1 MYTGRRQAGGGRL
14 GLACAVAAAVALAA
28 AQGVRADIPTT
39 KPSARPPTS
48 QPGRGGTATSQPSE
62 TLTAKPAGDG
72 DLTSL
77 SLEDLMNVEVY
88 SAAKHTQ
95 KASETPAAISVIS
108 QEDIRRSTMTTIPEL
123 LRMVPGMNVAQIN
136 ANQWA
141 VGSRGFNDL
150 YSNKLL
156 VMMDGRSVY
165 TPLFSGVYWDT
176 IDYVLPDLDR
186 IEVIRG
192 PGATLWGANAVDGVI
207 NITSKTARDTQGVL
221 LEGLGG
227 NEQQQ
232 AAVRVGGK
240 IDDDTYFRVYGK
252 YRRFDDFNAIDGG
265 DAHDGWQDIRSGFR
279 MDRFT
284 GGDTTLT
291 VQGDIYN
298 ERVGNTLNFPS
309 FTAPFVTPTG
319 VEGNYDGG
327 NLLARWKKQLSA
339 TSDFSV
345 QFYYDRI
352 DRDDAELGYQL
363 DTFDLDFQHHLQ
375 IAPGHD
381 FIYGGDARF
390 LRDNIRNSLFATFA
404 PTRRDDY
411 LLSGFVQDD
420 MTIVQDRLHFIA
432 GTKLEQNSYSG
443 FEIEPSARLLY
454 TPNEQNTL
462 WAAVSRAVR
471 TPSRWEQDSRLLFAT
486 VPTPAGLP
494 GQITTFGNPNFD
506 SEKLLAVE
514 TGYRVKPTQSL
525 SVDATVFY
533 NYYNDLR
540 GGVNGAPAFM
550 PAPVPHLLIPVQLNN
565 GIFGETYGAEIAA
578 TWKVTPIWRLSG
590 SYSWLDVQLH
600 HDTGTANTM
609 ETIFEGTSPRNQAQL
624 HSYLDI
630 TRNLEFNASVYYVDD
645 LRTGHIPAYTRVD
658 AGITWRPK
666 DNLSLTVAAQNLF
679 TPQHLEFN
687 SGLFF
692 TAPTKIPRT
701 YYAQLNYQF

>member
-1 MYTGRRQAGGGRL
+1 MHTNKRQAGWGRL
-14 GLACAVAAAVALAA
+14 AAAACTVAAALAA
-28 AQGVRADIPTT
+28 APVARADIPTT
-39 KPSARPPTS
+39 RPSARPPAS
-48 QPGRGGTATSQPSE
+48 QPARRGPAASQPSE
-62 TLTAKPAGDG
+62 AVGVGKPAGEG

-77 SLEDLMNVEVY
+77 SIEDLMNIEVY

-95 KASETPAAISVIS
+95 KASETPAAISVIT
-108 QEDIRRSTMTTIPEL
+108 QDDIRRSTMTSIPEL
-123 LRMVPGMNVAQIN
+123 LRMVPGLDVAQIN

-207 NITSKTARDTQGVL
+207 NITSKSARDTQGL
-221 LEGLGG
+221 LTEGIGG

-232 AAVRVGGK
+232 AAVRFGGK

-252 YRRFDDFNAIDGG
+252 YRRFDDFNAINGG

-291 VQGDIYN
+291 LQGDIYN
-298 ERVGNTLNFPS
+298 ERVGQTMNFPS
-309 FTAPFVTPTG
+309 FTAPFSVPTP
-319 VEGNYDGG
+319 VENDFGGG

-352 DRDDAELGYQL
+352 DRDDVGLGYQL

-375 IAPGHD
+375 LAPGHD

-420 MTIVQDRLHFIA
+420 MTLVPDRLHFIA

-454 TPNEQNTL
+454 TPNEQNTI

-471 TPSRWEQDSRLLFAT
+471 TPSRWEQDSRLIFAT
-486 VPTPAGLP
+486 VPTQAGIP
-494 GQITTFGNPNFD
+494 GRIDTFGNSSFD
-506 SEKLLAVE
+506 SEKLLALE
-514 TGYRVKPTQSL
+514 TGYRVKPTQTF
-525 SVDATVFY
+525 SVDATAFF

-540 GGVNGAPAFM
+540 GGANGAPIFM
-550 PAPVPHLLIPVQLNN
+550 PAPAPHLLIPVGLNN

-578 TWKVTPIWRLSG
+578 TWKVTPIWRLTG

-600 HDTGTANTM
+600 HDAGVANTM

-624 HSYLDI
+624 HSYVDI
-630 TRNLEFNASVYYVDD
+630 TKNIEFNAAVYYVDD

-666 DNLSLTVAAQNLF
+666 DNLSFTVAAQNLF
-679 TPQHLEFN
+679 SSQHTEFN

-701 YYAQLNYQF
+701 YYASMTYQF